1 MEPAMMEDL
10 DFFSPY
16 FEFNLDELNIS
27 LLNFSWSNL
36 NLSLNNVYHD
46 DSMYHRN
53 LLMYYLMGICGM
65 AVCAFGII
73 GNILSIVV
81 LTRTCMRSSTYSYL
95 TALSVSDLL
104 FLILTM
110 FILSRD
116 SEEPHKEITWGKPF
130 YIRLFPFIHPAA
142 ITFQVTSI
150 WLTCA
155 FTVDRYVMICHPFRS
170 ERWCKVSTARK
181 VIVTVFF
188 AGVVFNIIRF
198 FEYEASEIT
207 VSNNDTNPRQLV
219 IKLTDLGNSEE
230 FREIVHSWLYLTC
243 VAGIPFL
250 SLLVLNIFLIHAVH
264 ESRKKGKQI
273 NAKERRRNDTT
284 IMLIGVVVIFLIC
297 QGPALISRMIWAFD
311 YQKAFVSAPWYT
323 FNEVSNF
330 LVILNSAVN
339 IVPYY
344 FFGKRFRSEF
354 WKIFCKC
361 LFTKEEIRTLTRKL
375 SVTVMERQNSMVSQQ
390 DGQGVTQLQVF
401 QNSKAFK
408 KLSKKYQSVPRTDND
423 IMHSPT
429 SNGKCEQNGRRN
441 LRVNFEPNGNCR
453 AHVDICDTCQTKA
466 LC

>member
-1 MEPAMMEDL
+1 MMDDL
-10 DFFSPY
+10 NFLSPY
-16 FEFNLDELNIS
+16 FELNLDFLNHSLFNFSLSGLNIS
-27 LLNFSWSNL
+27 LSG
-36 NLSLNNVYHD
+36 VYHD
-46 DSMYHRN
+46 DSMYQRN

-73 GNILSIVV
+73 GNILSIIV
-81 LTRTCMRSSTYSYL
+81 LTRTCMKSSTYSYL

-116 SEEPHKEITWGKPF
+116 SEKPHQEISWGKPF
-130 YIRLFPFIHPAA
+130 YIKLFPFVHPSA

-155 FTVDRYVMICHPFRS
+155 FTVDRYVMICHPFKA
-170 ERWCKVSTARK
+170 ERWCKLSTARK
-181 VIVTVFF
+181 TIVGVFV
-188 AGVVFNIIRF
+188 AGLLFNVIRF
-198 FEYEASEIT
+198 FEYESSEIT
-207 VSNNDTNPRQLV
+207 VSTNDTNPRQLV

-230 FREIVHSWLYLTC
+230 FRMIVHSWLYLTC

-273 NAKERRRNDTT
+273 NAKEKRRNDTT

-361 LFTKEEIRTLTRKL
+361 LLTKEDIRILTRKL
-375 SVTVMERQNSMVSQQ
+375 STSMHERQQSVVSQCENN
-390 DGQGVTQLQVF
+390 DMNQLQMF

-408 KLSKKYQSVPRTDND
+408 KLAKKYKSVPINEENENSIDHRPET
-423 IMHSPT
+423 
-429 SNGKCEQNGRRN
+429 NGRYERSH
-441 LRVNFEPNGNCR
+441 LRVKFEPNGNCR
-453 AHVDICDTCQTKA
+453 AEIDLCDACQTKA
-466 LC
+466 LL

>member
-1 MEPAMMEDL
+1 MD
-10 DFFSPY
+10 D
-16 FEFNLDELNIS
+16 
-27 LLNFSWSNL
+27 LNFLDPYLGLQLLDLNGSFVNFSLSSL
-36 NLSLNNVYHD
+36 NLSVRDVIND
-46 DSMYHRN
+46 DSMYERN

-65 AVCAFGII
+65 AVCSFGII
-73 GNILSIVV
+73 GNILSIIV
-81 LTRTCMRSSTYSYL
+81 LSRGCMKSSTYSYL
-95 TALSVSDLL
+95 TALSISDLL

-116 SEEPHKEITWGKPF
+116 SEKPHQEITWGKPF
-130 YIRLFPFIHPAA
+130 YIKLFPYIHPAA

-155 FTVDRYVMICHPFRS
+155 FTLDRYVMICHPFKA
-170 ERWCKVSTARK
+170 ERWCKISTARK
-181 VIVTVFF
+181 TIVGVFL
-188 AGVVFNIIRF
+188 AGLVFNIIRF
-198 FEYEASEIT
+198 FEYETSEI
-207 VSNNDTNPRQLV
+207 VVETNSTEPRQLV

-250 SLLVLNIFLIHAVH
+250 SLLVLNVFLIHAVH
-264 ESRKKGKQI
+264 ESRKKGKLI

-330 LVILNSAVN
+330 LVILNSAIN

-344 FFGKRFRSEF
+344 FFGKRFRNQF

-361 LFTKEEIRTLTRKL
+361 FFTKEEMTRLSRKL
-375 SVTVMERQNSMVSQQ
+375 SATMHERQHSLVNQHEINEEN
-390 DGQGVTQLQVF
+390 QLHVF
-401 QNSKAFK
+401 MNSKAFK
-408 KLSKKYQSVPRTDND
+408 KFSQKYRSVPRDDEPYDTQDNLAGQE
-423 IMHSPT
+423 T
-429 SNGKCEQNGRRN
+429 KNKCEQNGHPV
-441 LRVNFEPNGNCR
+441 LRVNFEPNGNCK
-453 AHVDICDTCQTKA
+453 AQVETCDTCQSNA
-466 LC
+466 L